1 MSLIDKTYFKGLVR
15 LQIGN
20 NIISDLLDE
29 FIPRVEKDILIRAM
43 GYSLYSEF
51 TTQIEA
57 SSPDQKWLDLRDGK
71 EFTLQD
77 FRGNEITVYFPGLA
91 NSDNENMLVYFTY
104 FYVVRMLQQQATSAG
119 VTYNVPETG
128 GLTNAGQKMADAWNN
143 GVRMYGHDIWH
154 KFLYDWTDVVST
166 HITRDIVEPSLYNFI
181 YWQNYYNGE
190 DYYPDWQFQNTEY
203 ITSLGI

>member
-15 LQIGN
+15 LQTGN

-29 FIPRVEKDILIRAM
+29 FIPRIEKDILVRGM

-51 TTQIEA
+51 KTQIEA
-57 SSPDQKWLDLRDGK
+57 NSPEQKWLDLRDGK

-91 NSDNENMLVYFTY
+91 NSDNENMLAYFTY

-119 VTYNVPETG
+119 VTYNVPEAG

-143 GVRMYGHDIWH
+143 GVRMYGHDIWR
-154 KFLYDWTDVVST
+154 KFLYDWTDVIST
-166 HITRDIVEPSLYNFI
+166 YITRDIVEPSLYNFI

-190 DYYPDWQFQNTEY
+190 DYYPDWQFQNTGY